1 MNILLD
7 THITLWAID
16 DSPRLPAQ
24 ARELISNPRHAIW
37 TSVASLWEIAIK
49 HSRNRD
55 DMPIGSADALK
66 YFQLSGYRI
75 LPIQAEHTLMVETLP
90 LHHKDPFDRILI
102 AQALAEPMRLLTHD
116 ALVAKYSDSFIQ
128 V

>member
-7 THITLWAID
+7 THIALWAID
-16 DSPRLPAQ
+16 DDPRLPAQ

-90 LHHKDPFDRILI
+90 HHHKDPFDRILI

-116 ALVAKYSDSFIQ
+116 ALVAKYSDSFIR

>member
-1 MNILLD
+1 MNVLLD
-7 THITLWAID
+7 THIALWAID

-24 ARELISNPRHAIW
+24 ARELIANPRHAIW
-37 TSVASLWEIAIK
+37 TSVAIK
-49 HSRNRD
+49 HSRNSD
-55 DMPIGSADALK
+55 DMPVGSADALK

-90 LHHKDPFDRILI
+90 HHHKDPFDRILI
-102 AQALAEPMRLLTHD
+102 AQASAEPMRLLTHD
-116 ALVAKYSDSFIQ
+116 ALVAKYSDSFIL